1 MFIELFLGCG
11 NSVVRTREKSFL
23 VASKGSLEYKE
34 STAKKDNVPRRL

>member
-1 MFIELFLGCG
+1 
-11 NSVVRTREKSFL
+11 L